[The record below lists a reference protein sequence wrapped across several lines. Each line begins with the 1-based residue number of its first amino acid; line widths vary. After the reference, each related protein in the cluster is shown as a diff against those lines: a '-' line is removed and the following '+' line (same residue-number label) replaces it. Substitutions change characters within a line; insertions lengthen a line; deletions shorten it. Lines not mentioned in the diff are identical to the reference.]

1 MFFALCLRVLGYF
14 RTLLLYRIYIQGWS
28 HVALWGGLWPLPKK
42 KVHRIYTNFNCP
54 PPPNDVHSAP
64 PSISVQYFNS
74 LPDSS
79 FKCRLFYPLI
89 KQNMAHSPLIF
100 KYPKHYPT
108 KQHFITH
115 SPTQNQKIQNPFF
128 YFSFYSLLVY
138 CVHATAH
145 STGSSSPQTKQNIQL
160 SLAFLSNSVLTIPK
174 KKKKKLTI
182 IFFLLTFLK

>member
-1 MFFALCLRVLGYF
+1 MPLG
-14 RTLLLYRIYIQGWS
+14 
-28 HVALWGGLWPLPKK
+28 GGRGPCKK
-42 KVHRIYTNFNCP
+42 KSP
-54 PPPNDVHSAP
+54 PTYRQILIGPPNDVHPAP
-64 PSISVQYFNS
+64 SSISVQYFNS

-89 KQNMAHSPLIF
+89 KQNMAHSSLIF
-100 KYPKHYPT
+100 KYPKHRPT

-115 SPTQNQKIQNPFF
+115 FPTQNQKIQNPLF

-138 CVHATAH
+138 YVHATAH
-145 STGSSSPQTKQNIQL
+145 STGSSSPQTKQNPQL
-160 SLAFLSNSVLTIPK
+160 NLTLLSNLVLTIP